1 MDDGRERRANNCGTV
16 LRSVRKTAA
25 TYVGAGVDTS

>member
-1 MDDGRERRANNCGTV
+1 MDGRTTDPRERRANNCGTV

-25 TYVGAGVDTS
+25 T